1 MKPILHLN
9 AGVGW
14 SATKPL
20 CDTLSDVG
28 YVICPNREK
37 TTECHILY
45 YLYELQNNPELAY
58 HFWEGNHKHR
68 NLDFVK
74 KDTTLEWYIQYIKS
88 HIVDTHKGV
97 SDFSN
102 SNLDLPAHFL
112 KEIAPVLEEEFEVT
126 VTTIWRNPVRRSY
139 SQMSAFYQNKWNDS
153 YQKYPDSISYWR
165 TQLDKSDL
173 GTTDYCSLCPDY
185 VELYNNWSSAFKNV
199 YPVIMEETWE
209 DPSELSDF
217 IGCKIEK
224 MSDNLYFPE
233 RGTKVPHTQ
242 GLKHQWSSD
251 KQDLSEDDLRYGR
264 NKLEWLYN
272 NYKDKFGRIPESW
285 EK

>member
-1 MKPILHLN
+1 MN

-20 CDTLSDVG
+20 CDTLSDIG
-28 YVICPNREK
+28 YAICPNRRH
-37 TTECHILY
+37 TTECNVLY
-45 YLYELQNNPELAY
+45 YLYELQYKPDHAY
-58 HFWEGNHKHR
+58 HYWEGNHKNR

-74 KDTTLEWYIQYIKS
+74 KDTTIEWYIQYIKA

-102 SNLDLPAHFL
+102 SNLDIPAHFL
-112 KEIAPVLEEEFEVT
+112 KEIAPALEEEFEVT

-139 SQMSAFYQNKWNDS
+139 SQMSAWYGNKWNDS
-153 YQKYPDSISYWR
+153 YLKYPDSISYWYNE
-165 TQLDKSDL
+165 L
-173 GTTDYCSLCPDY
+173 GNDPTLCPDY
-185 VELYNNWSSAFKNV
+185 VGIYKNWSSAFKNV

-224 MSDNLYFPE
+224 MSQNLYFPE
-233 RGTKVPHTQ
+233 RGTNVPKIKN
-242 GLKHQWSSD
+242 LKHQWSSD
-251 KQDLSEDDLRYGR
+251 LQNLSDKDLQYGR

-272 NYKDKFGRIPESW
+272 NYKDEFGRIPESW

>member
-1 MKPILHLN
+1 MN

-28 YVICPNREK
+28 YTICPNRKK
-37 TTECHILY
+37 TTECQVLY
-45 YLYELQNNPELAY
+45 YLYELQNRPEHAEY
-58 HFWEGNHKHR
+58 YWHNTHR
-68 NLDFVK
+68 HRKLDFVK

-88 HIVDTHKGV
+88 HIVDSHKGV

-139 SQMSAFYQNKWNDS
+139 SQMSAWYNKKWNDS
-153 YQKYPDSISYWR
+153 YLKYPDTISYWR
-165 TQLDKSDL
+165 TQLDKPSP
-173 GTTDYCSLCPDY
+173 LCPDY
-185 VELYNNWSSAFKNV
+185 VEIYNNWSSAFKNV

-209 DPSELSDF
+209 DHSELSDF

-224 MSDNLYFPE
+224 MSQNLYFPE
-233 RGTKVPHTQ
+233 RGTKAPKIK
-242 GLKHQWSSD
+242 GLKHQWGSD
-251 KQDLSEDDLRYGR
+251 SQDLTDDDLRYGR

>member
-1 MKPILHLN
+1 MN

-28 YVICPNREK
+28 YAICPNRK
-37 TTECHILY
+37 QTTECNLLY
-45 YLYELQNNPELAY
+45 YLYELQNKPEHAY
-58 HFWEGNHKHR
+58 QYWEGIHKHR
-68 NLDFVK
+68 KLDFVK

-102 SNLDLPAHFL
+102 SNLNLPADFL
-112 KEIAPVLEEEFEVT
+112 KEIAPVLEEEFDVT

-139 SQMSAFYQNKWNDS
+139 SQMSAWYSNKWNDS
-153 YQKYPDSISYWR
+153 YLKYPDSISYWWNE
-165 TQLDKSDL
+165 L
-173 GTTDYCSLCPDY
+173 GNDSTLCPDY
-185 VELYNNWSSAFKNV
+185 VEIYNNWSSAFKNV

-209 DPSELSDF
+209 DPSGLSDF

-251 KQDLSEDDLRYGR
+251 KQDLSEDDLLYGR

-272 NYKDKFGRIPESW
+272 NYKDEFGRIPESW

>member
-20 CDTLSDVG
+20 CDTLSEVG
-28 YVICPNREK
+28 YAICPNRK
-37 TTECHILY
+37 QTTECNVLY
-45 YLYELQNNPELAY
+45 YLYELQNKPDHAY
-58 HFWEGNHKHR
+58 HYWEGSHKHR

-102 SNLDLPAHFL
+102 SNLDIPADFL

-139 SQMSAFYQNKWNDS
+139 SQMSNWYWKRWNDS
-153 YQKYPDSISYWR
+153 YLKYPDTISYWR
-165 TQLDKSDL
+165 TQLDNPSH
-173 GTTDYCSLCPDY
+173 LCPDY
-185 VELYNNWSSAFKNV
+185 VQIYKNWSSAFKNV
-199 YPVIMEETWE
+199 YPVIMEETWA
-209 DPSELSDF
+209 DPSGLSDF

-224 MSDNLYFPE
+224 MSENLYVPE
-233 RGTKVPHTQ
+233 RGTKVPHTW

-251 KQDLSEDDLRYGR
+251 KQDLSKDDLQYGR
-264 NKLEWLYN
+264 NKLKWLYN
-272 NYKDKFGRIPESW
+272 NYKDEFGRIPESW